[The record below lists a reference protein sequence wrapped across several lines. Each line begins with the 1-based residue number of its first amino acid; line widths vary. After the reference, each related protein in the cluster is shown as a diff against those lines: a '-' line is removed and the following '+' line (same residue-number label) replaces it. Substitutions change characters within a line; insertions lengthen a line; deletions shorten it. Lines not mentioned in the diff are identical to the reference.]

1 MNGTNMIK
9 LISNEVF
16 SSLIIYAGAISQIDS
31 SSGDFGF
38 VWCASSTKNVKS
50 LSLVCFN
57 INSFNGF
64 EPSFSFITKLSTP
77 IDWKQSKKYL

>member
-1 MNGTNMIK
+1 MNISNLNGIEIIVGDNMNIPNANKIFATTKSKMMNGTNIIK

-38 VWCASSTKNVKS
+38 V
-50 LSLVCFN
+50 
-57 INSFNGF
+57 
-64 EPSFSFITKLSTP
+64 
-77 IDWKQSKKYL
+77 

>member
-1 MNGTNMIK
+1 MNISNLNGIEIIVGDNMNIPNANKIFATTKSKMMNGTNIIK

-38 VWCASSTKNVKS
+38 VWCAS
-50 LSLVCFN
+50 
-57 INSFNGF
+57 
-64 EPSFSFITKLSTP
+64 
-77 IDWKQSKKYL
+77 

>member
-1 MNGTNMIK
+1 MNISNLNGIEIIVGDNMNIPNANRIFATTKSKMMNGTNMIK

-38 VWCASSTKNVKS
+38 V
-50 LSLVCFN
+50 
-57 INSFNGF
+57 
-64 EPSFSFITKLSTP
+64 
-77 IDWKQSKKYL
+77 